1 VSKVSEN
8 KTVVTGQQIGLLG
21 GPLYTTYKV
30 LGAIYYADKIKGEA
44 VYWLETNDADFNEIN
59 HIDYLDAQGQ
69 LRTLTWDIHSQG
81 YSCGFIEIDASLVEI
96 LETFFSTIRQTDFTP
111 CLKEMTLDCYIP
123 GRTLGEAAHML
134 AEELFGQYDIKIFT
148 PFEKDFRKF
157 SQEILLKEAE
167 RTPDGEQC
175 NCFCMVGKQR
185 KTIFKKEGKYQ
196 LRDGT
201 IVDLAKHNLVPNV
214 RTRSVCQDAYFHTH
228 TYIAGPGEVKYLS
241 ELGPVFQFYDVK
253 PAAVNQRMSI
263 YLIEPRVQRL
273 MKRTGL
279 SLDQVVESSR
289 EELIK
294 TALKDIASFD
304 FNKTLQ
310 QANDYT
316 DEYLGK
322 LETVEFDAPDIKNL
336 RKLLRGEIKKT
347 TGKLRAAEKEKHQRL
362 LADVESLADNLKP
375 FGKKQDRVFNIFYY
389 MNLFGGKDFIHTIY
403 KNYDPDKKI
412 LEIQP

>member
-1 VSKVSEN
+1 MSES

-30 LGAIYYADKIKGEA
+30 LGAIYHADKINGEA
-44 VYWLETNDADFNEIN
+44 IYWLESNDADFNEIN

-96 LETFFSTIRQTDFTP
+96 LGTFFSTIRQTDFTP
-111 CLKEMTLDCYIP
+111 CLKEMALDCYTP
-123 GRTLGEAAHML
+123 GRTLGEASQML
-134 AEELFGQYDIKIFT
+134 AAELFGQYDIKIFT
-148 PFEKDFRKF
+148 PFEKDFGTF
-157 SQEILLKEAE
+157 SQKILLKEAE
-167 RTPDGEQC
+167 RTPEGEQC

-185 KTIFKKEGKYQ
+185 KTIFRKGGKYQ

-201 IVDLAKHNLVPNV
+201 LVDVAKHNLVPNV

-241 ELGPVFQFYDVK
+241 ELGPVFQFYDVN
-253 PAAVNQRMSI
+253 PAAVHHRMSI

-279 SLDQVVESSR
+279 SLNQVVESSR

-294 TALKDIASFD
+294 TALKDKASFD

-310 QANDYT
+310 QGNDYT
-316 DEYLGK
+316 DEYLEK
-322 LETVEFDAPDIKNL
+322 LETMGFDAADIKNL
-336 RKLLRGEIKKT
+336 RKLLRGEIKQT
-347 TGKLRAAEKEKHQRL
+347 TGKLRAAEKQKHQRL
-362 LADVESLADNLKP
+362 LADTGNLADNLKP

-403 KNYDPDKKI
+403 KNYDPERKI